1 MDTYLAHVQRYEYTF
16 ALEMEAFIASV
27 RQGHMP
33 PEGRSA
39 GGMDG
44 TMAVAVARA
53 MKVSL
58 DEQRPVSVSIAGHE
72 LTD

>member
-27 RQGHMP
+27 KGGHLLS
-33 PEGRSA
+33 EDRSA
-39 GGMDG
+39 DGMDG

-53 MKVSL
+53 MKLSL
-58 DEQRPVSVSIAGHE
+58 DEGRPVSVSVS
-72 LTD
+72 TD